1 MISQN
6 KLKNLSVNEIIE
18 KYPYT
23 ESFFEDQKLSV
34 DDPDKSL
41 EEIFADLTIEEQ
53 EDVVFDLD
61 QFAESL
67 SSHIKNM
74 QEFLG
79 ENDSVV
85 GKLSILAGKNKD
97 GKKEQYEE
105 LSIHS
110 GEIISI
116 VGPTGSGK
124 SRLLADIE
132 WTAQGDTPTDRQIL
146 INDEVPD
153 KKWRFTGGKK
163 LVAQLSQNMNFVMD
177 LSVIEF
183 LNLHAESRLVDNQEE
198 IVERIFNKAN
208 ELAGEQFGREAQI
221 TSLSGGQSRA
231 LMIADT
237 AILSSSPIILIDE
250 IENAGIDREKALEL
264 LVGEEKIVL
273 MATHDPILALM
284 GDKRI
289 IINNGGIKNI
299 IETTA
304 EEKDLMQELKVLDKV
319 MTDLRDDLR
328 YGNNLSRISDEL
340 AEVKNT

>member
-1 MISQN
+1 MISKD

-18 KYPYT
+18 EYPYT
-23 ESFFEDQKLSV
+23 EGLFEDQKLAV
-34 DDPDKSL
+34 DDQDKSL
-41 EEIFADLTIEEQ
+41 KEIFSELTREEM

-61 QFAESL
+61 QFADSL
-67 SSHIKNM
+67 ASHIRNM

-79 ENDSVV
+79 ENDSIV
-85 GKLSILAGKNKD
+85 GTLSILAGNDKD
-97 GKKEQYEE
+97 GNKEGYDK
-105 LSIHS
+105 LDIKS

-132 WTAQGDTPTDRQIL
+132 WTAQGDTPTERQIL

-177 LSVIEF
+177 LSVMEF
-183 LNLHAESRLVDNQEE
+183 LNLHAESRLIDNQEE
-198 IVERIFNKAN
+198 VVERIFNEAN
-208 ELAGEQFGREAQI
+208 QLAGEQFGRGTQI

-250 IENAGIDREKALEL
+250 IENAGINREKALEL

-289 IINNGGIKNI
+289 IINNGGIKDI
-299 IETTA
+299 IETTV
-304 EEKDLMQELKVLDKV
+304 EEKELMQELKVLDKV

-340 AEVKNT
+340 AEIKTA

>member
-1 MISQN
+1 MIN
-6 KLKNLSVNEIIE
+6 KDKLKNLKIVEIIE

-23 ESFFEDQKLSV
+23 ESFFEDQKLPLENKGQTISEV
-34 DDPDKSL
+34 FENMSL
-41 EEIFADLTIEEQ
+41 EEK
-53 EDVVFDLD
+53 EDVVYTFEE
-61 QFAESL
+61 FISSL

-85 GKLSILAGKNKD
+85 GKLSILAGNDKD
-97 GKKEQYEE
+97 GNKENYKK
-105 LSIHS
+105 IDIKS

-132 WTAQGDTPTDRQIL
+132 WTAQGDTPTERKIL
-146 INDEVPD
+146 INDEAPD

-177 LSVIEF
+177 LSVMEF
-183 LNLHAESRLVDNQEE
+183 LNLHAESRLIDNQKEV
-198 IVERIFNKAN
+198 VERIFREAN
-208 ELAGEQFGREAQI
+208 QLAGEQFSRKAQI

-250 IENAGIDREKALEL
+250 IENAGINREKALEL

-289 IINNGGIKNI
+289 IINNGGIKDLI
-299 IETTA
+299 QTSA
-304 EEKDLMQELKVLDKV
+304 EEKELMKELKVLDKV
-319 MTDLRDDLR
+319 MTDLREDLR
-328 YGNNLSRISDEL
+328 YGNRLSRIKDEL
-340 AEVKNT
+340 LTV

>member
-1 MISQN
+1 MMTKEQ
-6 KLKNLSVNEIIE
+6 LKNATVNQIIE
-18 KYPYT
+18 QYPYT
-23 ESFFEDQKLSV
+23 ESFFEEQKLAV
-34 DDPDKSL
+34 DDADKTL
-41 EEIFADLTIEEQ
+41 KEIFAELTRDEQ
-53 EDVVFDLD
+53 EDVVFDLE
-61 QFAESL
+61 QFVESL

-85 GKLSILAGKNKD
+85 DTLSIVAGKDKD
-97 GKKEQYEE
+97 GKVEIYEQLDIEC
-105 LSIHS
+105 
-110 GEIISI
+110 GEIVSI

-146 INDEVPD
+146 INKQVPD
-153 KKWRFTGGKK
+153 KKWRFTGDKK

-177 LSVIEF
+177 LSVMEF
-183 LNLHAESRLVDNQEE
+183 LHLHAESRLIDNQEQV
-198 IVERIFNKAN
+198 VERIFKEANK
-208 ELAGEQFGREAQI
+208 LTGEQFGRDVQI

-250 IENAGIDREKALEL
+250 IENAGINREKALEL

-289 IINNGGIKNI
+289 IINNGGIEDI

-304 EEKDLMQELKVLDKV
+304 EEKELMQELKVLDKV
-319 MTDLRDDLR
+319 LTDLRDDLR
-328 YGNNLSRISDEL
+328 YGKNLSRISDEL
-340 AEVKNT
+340 AAVKNS